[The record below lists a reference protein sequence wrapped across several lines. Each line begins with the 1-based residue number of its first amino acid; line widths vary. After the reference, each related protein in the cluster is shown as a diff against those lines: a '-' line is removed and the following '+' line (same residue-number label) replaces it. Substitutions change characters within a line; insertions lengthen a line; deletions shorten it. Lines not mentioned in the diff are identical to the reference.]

1 VAFLDLTELVQRNST
16 FFSTWIVLLGDLLS
30 KGIQHGV
37 VSNFTQKEIDIAGI
51 NMPVQIVP
59 DDDQRLSH
67 VEDILEAGEISTKTQ
82 RGKLA

>member
-1 VAFLDLTELVQRNST
+1 
-16 FFSTWIVLLGDLLS
+16 LLS
-30 KGIQHGV
+30 KGLQHGV
-37 VSNFTQKEIDIAGI
+37 VSNFAQKEIDIAGI

>member
-1 VAFLDLTELVQRNST
+1 MNRLVT
-16 FFSTWIVLLGDLLS
+16 AKVDLLS
-30 KGIQHGV
+30 KGLQHGV

-67 VEDILEAGEISTKTQ
+67 VEDILEAGEMSTKTQ

>member
-1 VAFLDLTELVQRNST
+1 MNRLVT
-16 FFSTWIVLLGDLLS
+16 AKVDLLS
-30 KGIQHGV
+30 KGLQHGV
-37 VSNFTQKEIDIAGI
+37 VSNFAQKEIDIAGI